1 MARDAR
7 PKEFEARL
15 SQGWNPRSSERPRF
29 CVSTEER
36 RGRET
41 LGEHHGEQNW
51 FLNNSLGI
59 DQ

>member
-1 MARDAR
+1 
-7 PKEFEARL
+7 
-15 SQGWNPRSSERPRF
+15 
-29 CVSTEER
+29 VSTEER